1 MKLNNYLEKYLIDNQ
16 YSITIKNNTIHIINY
31 LEIED
36 FSDSKIIIKHKNG
49 KTHIKGKKLIVSKMQ
64 DNEILII
71 GQIQTI
77 EV

>member
-1 MKLNNYLEKYLIDNQ
+1 MKMSNYIDKYLLDKT
-16 YSITIKNNTIHIINY
+16 YSITIKKNSINIINY

-36 FSDSKIIIKHKNG
+36 FSNTKIIVKHNYG
-49 KTHIKGKKLIVSKMQ
+49 KTTIKGKNLVVSKMQ